1 MRPTVEIAFDL
12 TLAGAGEF
20 FTLGDPVQGEIGE
33 PAYPLAGDVL
43 TDVTNDVRSVSIK
56 RGRSRELDRFT
67 AGQAQVVVDN
77 RDRRYDPAA
86 GTAVTPFGPSLKPR
100 KAVAISIAGQ
110 PIYTGQVEDIDLEYQ
125 LSGDSTTVFKV
136 SDGLT
141 LLTQRIVAA
150 GTATAQKTGARMETI
165 LTGSE
170 WPAAKRQIDTGVA
183 DLGAD
188 VIPENTDL
196 LKYLEQVAAS
206 ESGAFFIGKDG
217 RLRFRERT
225 SLQTDIGL
233 KFADDG
239 TGIPFSDITL
249 EYGTEQLYTEVSV
262 EYVEAGTAVPGTAV
276 ATNTSAQAD
285 YGFTSIEI
293 KSLLDGASQA
303 QDLADYYLSRYSEPT
318 LRVNTLTV
326 DMEALTPAQQSQILA
341 LELADAATVVFT
353 PNGIGDP
360 ISQAVSVDGIS
371 HDITP
376 GKHTVQVDLSQSLT
390 AFILGTSII
399 GDGRLGF

>member
-12 TLAGAGEF
+12 SLAGAGDF
-20 FTLGDPVQGEIGE
+20 FTLGDTVQGAIGGT
-33 PAYPLAGDVL
+33 AFVLAGDVL
-43 TDVTNDVRSVSIK
+43 TDVTDDVRSVSIK

-77 RDRRYDPAA
+77 RTRRYDPAA
-86 GTAVTPFGPSLKPR
+86 GTAVSPFGPSLKPR
-100 KAVAISIAGQ
+100 KAVAISVAGQ
-110 PIYTGQVEDIDLEYQ
+110 PIYSGQVEDIDLQYD
-125 LSGDSTTVFKV
+125 LSGDSTTAFKV

-141 LLTQRIVAA
+141 LLTQRTIAP
-150 GTATAQKTGARMETI
+150 GTATAQKTGARMEAV

-170 WPAAKRQIDTGVA
+170 WPAPRRDIDIGVG

-217 RLRFRERT
+217 RLRFRQRT
-225 SLQTDIGL
+225 SLQTDIGVR
-233 KFADDG
+233 FTDDG
-239 TGIPFSDITL
+239 TGIPFSNIAL

-262 EYVEAGTAVPGTAV
+262 EYVQAGTAVPGTAV
-276 ATNTSAQAD
+276 ASNVAAQVD
-285 YGFTSIEI
+285 YGFTSFEI
-293 KSLLDGASQA
+293 KSLLDGETQA
-303 QDLADYYLSRYSEPT
+303 QALADYYLQRYSEPT
-318 LRVNTLTV
+318 LRVNALTI
-326 DMEALTPAQQSQILA
+326 DMEALTPSQQSQILS
-341 LELADAATVVFT
+341 LELADAATVIFT
-353 PNGIGDP
+353 PNGIGP
-360 ISQAVSVDGIS
+360 ALSQSVSIDGIA

-376 GKHTVQVDLSQSLT
+376 GKHTVQLDLSQSLT
-390 AFILGTSII
+390 AFILGTSVI